1 MYGKW
6 PILGLK
12 VLFLGAIRN
21 KKEIALTVRAIVE
34 ISGKLIT
41 TVFNMISLL
50 KLSDEIQAAIRA
62 YYGTFLNNYHPIYPL
77 S

>member
-1 MYGKW
+1 M
-6 PILGLK
+6 
-12 VLFLGAIRN
+12 LFLGAICN

-62 YYGTFLNNYHPIYPL
+62 Y
-77 S
+77 